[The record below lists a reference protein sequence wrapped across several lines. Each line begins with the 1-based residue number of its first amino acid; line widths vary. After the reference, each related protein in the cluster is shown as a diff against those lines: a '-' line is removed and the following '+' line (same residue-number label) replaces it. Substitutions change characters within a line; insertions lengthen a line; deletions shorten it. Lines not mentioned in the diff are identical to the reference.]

1 MAKNGRMRARARG
14 RKRTISPAERA
25 AIRHVRWFVT
35 RCMAL
40 GRGPAGLR
48 ARARARARAKK
59 ENPGRIAAGASSLQP
74 LSADRSSLQSGLR
87 RALVLSRR
95 YAGHMA
101 ARLLV
106 LLGIVLRAASR
117 GVAGFLAVLMQRRV
131 LVIGGVQRLL
141 WWVALVLFVVGGRDL
156 LSPYEGTL
164 VEALPYFIVGFSLCA
179 LAILLASSR
188 RIRWAALALGF
199 GHGALGLLLWTVL
212 QSQSQG

>member
-1 MAKNGRMRARARG
+1 MPKSGRMRARTRG
-14 RKRTISPAERA
+14 RRKRAISPAEKA
-25 AIRHVRWFVT
+25 AIRHVRWFVS

-40 GRGPAGLR
+40 GRGPAELR
-48 ARARARARAKK
+48 ARVQKT
-59 ENPGRIAAGASSLQP
+59 PGRMLGKSAGSRALREDRLQ
-74 LSADRSSLQSGLR
+74 LQSGLR
-87 RALVLSRR
+87 RAYVLSRR
-95 YAGHMA
+95 FAGQLA
-101 ARLLV
+101 AHLLV
-106 LLGIVLRAASR
+106 GLRAALRAGSR
-117 GVAGFLAVLMQRRV
+117 GVVGLSGLLVQRRV

-141 WWVALVLFVVGGRDL
+141 WWVAFALFVVGGRDL

-212 QSQSQG
+212 EHQG

>member
-1 MAKNGRMRARARG
+1 MPKNGRMRARARG
-14 RKRTISPAERA
+14 RKRVISPAERA
-25 AIRHVRWFVT
+25 AIRHVRWFVS

-48 ARARARARAKK
+48 ARARARAK
-59 ENPGRIAAGASSLQP
+59 ENPGRIAAGAPSSQP
-74 LSADRSSLQSGLR
+74 LNADRSSLQSGLR

>member
-1 MAKNGRMRARARG
+1 
-14 RKRTISPAERA
+14 
-25 AIRHVRWFVT
+25 
-35 RCMAL
+35 MAL
-40 GRGPAGLR
+40 GRSPGELR
-48 ARARARARAKK
+48 ARAQKTSGRTPKKGAGSRAPFNN
-59 ENPGRIAAGASSLQP
+59 E
-74 LSADRSSLQSGLR
+74 DRSQLRSGLR
-87 RALVLSRR
+87 RARVLSRR
-95 YAGHMA
+95 LAGQLA

-106 LLGIVLRAASR
+106 GLRLALRAASR
-117 GVAGFLAVLMQRRV
+117 GVVGLSGLLVQRRV

-141 WWVALVLFVVGGRDL
+141 WWVALALFVVGGRDL

-212 QSQSQG
+212 ERQG